1 VNLLLLLLLLLLL
14 GWIDIVGT
22 SLCVMNVLD

>member
-1 VNLLLLLLLLLLL
+1 VNLLLLLLLL
-14 GWIDIVGT
+14 GWVDIVGT